1 MLDWRI
7 HGDQGITFTSHC
19 WAPIPRA
26 ATDNIIM
33 VWSFGHHD
41 DINTFHQVELHIV
54 CTSLA
59 LLAGVGASC
68 TYKGQE
74 VCEGAVVKEMK
85 KSVRICTEG
94 KVLKKKKEEVEPG
107 YPLAGGECKWYGEVL
122 CDGAV
127 VQVGVNAS
135 TILTFNNSTISRI
148 CTDGGSS

>member
-1 MLDWRI
+1 MMI
-7 HGDQGITFTSHC
+7 FNTSY
-19 WAPIPRA
+19 
-26 ATDNIIM
+26 
-33 VWSFGHHD
+33 
-41 DINTFHQVELHIV
+41 QVQLHIV

-135 TILTFNNSTISRI
+135 TILSII
-148 CTDGGSS
+148 LLLQGSVPMVVPPEMLQVQDVCGEQVLAGREF

>member
-1 MLDWRI
+1 MYY
-7 HGDQGITFTSHC
+7 
-19 WAPIPRA
+19 
-26 ATDNIIM
+26 
-33 VWSFGHHD
+33 
-41 DINTFHQVELHIV
+41 QVQLNIV

-107 YPLAGGECKWYGEVL
+107 YPLAGGGRYWVL
-122 CDGAV
+122 CLMCID
-127 VQVGVNAS
+127 
-135 TILTFNNSTISRI
+135 IYL
-148 CTDGGSS
+148 

>member
-1 MLDWRI
+1 M
-7 HGDQGITFTSHC
+7 GSHC

-26 ATDNIIM
+26 ATDNTM
-33 VWSFGHHD
+33 V
-41 DINTFHQVELHIV
+41 QLHIV

-127 VQVGVNAS
+127 VQDLYRWWFLLKCSKSKMSVVSRSWLDVNS
-135 TILTFNNSTISRI
+135 DKRFR
-148 CTDGGSS
+148 SSNI

>member
-1 MLDWRI
+1 
-7 HGDQGITFTSHC
+7 
-19 WAPIPRA
+19 
-26 ATDNIIM
+26 M
-33 VWSFGHHD
+33 VIKD
-41 DINTFHQVELHIV
+41 DIDMYYQVQLHIV

-127 VQVGVNAS
+127 VQVGV
-135 TILTFNNSTISRI
+135 TRLLTFNNSTIIRI